1 MANGQPRMKYLR
13 AGLLGLVMIGLAA
26 CGSDSQESADG
37 TAASPKTAARPV
49 DDATAT
55 MARAVGSGKPGAA
68 VDIRYE
74 FKGKPAVGTPMDL
87 VIAIIPS
94 VGVDA
99 MDAKISGMDGVGVT
113 GAQMLNFAE
122 VAPGKAYTHRVTL
135 LPDRS
140 GVFYVTVTVTTQIG
154 NSSLGR
160 TYSIPF
166 VVGSAQAAQKPAP
179 AKDANGQAIES
190 MPAQESGG

>member
-1 MANGQPRMKYLR
+1 MKYLR